1 MNKAAEQIEYLT
13 SLAGMVAAYEEIAAN
28 RMQKIRRNVLYNRDF
43 MSELSNIFQQVKFSY
58 RKQAEKYKIALS
70 AGKTGQKARV
80 FISTN
85 AGLYGDIVFRIFA
98 VFLKDLR
105 EAGGEAVILGQVGK
119 KLFEETKIPGRVA
132 YFEFPDTAIDAP
144 QVKKI
149 IEFLRNYQTVII
161 YHGLFQN
168 IIKQEVV
175 ASNITGDEFVPQSA
189 SWRTK
194 PLKMIFEPSLMAL
207 LDFFEKEIFVSL
219 FVQMIHEAQLAKYS
233 SRMAS
238 LDNATQNIEKARRL
252 AIYGAN
258 RERHRLINKKQMM
271 LVAGRMAIDYA

>member
-1 MNKAAEQIEYLT
+1 MNKAAETIEYLT
-13 SLAGMVAAYEEIAAN
+13 SLSGMVAAYEEIAAN

-43 MSELSNIFQQVKFSY
+43 MSELNNIFQQVRFSY

-80 FISTN
+80 FISAN

-119 KLFEETKIPGRVA
+119 RLFEEAKIPCRVA
-132 YFEFPDTAIDAP
+132 YFEFPDTAIDAL

-168 IIKQEVV
+168 IIKQEV
-175 ASNITGDEFVPQSA
+175 ATSNITGDEFVPEPA
-189 SWRTK
+189 ETAK
-194 PLKMIFEPSLMAL
+194 PIKIIFEPSLMAL

-219 FVQMIHEAQLAKYS
+219 LVQMIHEAQLAKYS

-238 LDNATQNIEKARRL
+238 LDNATQNIEKAKKL
-252 AIYGAN
+252 AVYEES
-258 RERHRLINKKQMM
+258 RERHRMINKKQMM